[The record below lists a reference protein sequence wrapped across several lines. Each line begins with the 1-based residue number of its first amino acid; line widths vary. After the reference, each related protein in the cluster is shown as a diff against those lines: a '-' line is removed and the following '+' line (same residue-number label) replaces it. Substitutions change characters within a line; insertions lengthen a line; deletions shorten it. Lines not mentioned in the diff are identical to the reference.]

1 MDTVQ
6 CPSNGVYTNVEESKA
21 NRKSKWSQYGEKDVP
36 LIEIKARV
44 PECKSS
50 LA

>member
-21 NRKSKWSQYGEKDVP
+21 NQKSKVKMVRKMFLS
-36 LIEIKARV
+36 
-44 PECKSS
+44 
-50 LA
+50 